1 MLTKT
6 LFDTMEDGREVTCFR
21 ITNTQGAYV
30 EIINYAGIIRAI
42 CVPDRAGNLTDVTLG
57 FDSVKGYQTYSGNFG
72 ATIGRYANRIRK
84 GHFTLNGESI
94 QLAINNGPN
103 HLHGGP
109 KGFHKQ
115 LWDVAIT
122 DDNSVTLKYFSPD
135 GEENYP
141 GNLTTFVRYTFDDT
155 NTLTIEYKA
164 TSDKDTLYNP
174 TNHAYFNL
182 HGHGEGNLGAHQ
194 VRINAKAFSPVD
206 SDCMGL
212 DTLEPFRGAM
222 DINKLSCLGDGLSQ
236 DATDPDLIAGG
247 GYDHNFVLADRVQS
261 ACNLA
266 ATVYSPI
273 SGIRM
278 RTYTTMPGV
287 QFYTGNFM
295 ADGMAGKNNATYNRR
310 GGLCLETQFFPDS
323 PNQPAWPSPILRA
336 DDMAVYTTKYTFDLP
351 KEIVILDG
359 YTTNPGDLSWAPLE
373 EIGHVTV
380 YDRTPASEIL
390 NRAKETEIVIT
401 NKTVLTEEIIGNL
414 PKLRYVGLLST
425 GTNAVDLKACK
436 ARGIAVTNVPGYST
450 EDVAQ
455 LTFGL
460 MLELALHVGHHSN
473 RVRNGAWTSSKDF
486 CFWETPLI
494 ELAGKTLGI
503 VGYGAIGSR
512 VCEIARAF
520 RMNVLVYTR
529 TPKALPEGVK
539 AVSLDELLAQADVVS
554 LHCPLTADNAQLIN
568 QETLSKMK
576 PGAFLINTARGGLL
590 DEAAVAQALNE
601 GYLAGCGVDVLS
613 TEPPKA
619 DNPLLT
625 AKNCI
630 ITPHIAWAATEA
642 RSRLIGIVAENVQAF
657 LRGTR
662 HNRVE

>member
-1 MLTKT
+1 MVTKRV
-6 LFDTMEDGREVTCFR
+6 FDYMEDGQEVFCFR
-21 ITNTQGAYV
+21 ITNQQGAYV

-42 CVPDRAGNLTDVTLG
+42 CVPDKAGNLTDVTLG
-57 FDSVKGYQTYSGNFG
+57 FDSVKGYQTNDGNFG

-84 GHFTLNGESI
+84 GRFTLNGEEI
-94 QLAINNGPN
+94 RLATNNGPN

-109 KGFHKQ
+109 NGFHRK
-115 LWDVAIT
+115 LWKVVFFDDDSVAM
-122 DDNSVTLKYFSPD
+122 KYISPD
-135 GEENYP
+135 GEEHYP
-141 GNLTTFVRYTFDDT
+141 GNLTTFVRYSFDDT
-155 NTLTIEYKA
+155 NTLKIEYKA

-222 DINKLSCLGDGLSQ
+222 DINKLSCLGDGLAQ
-236 DATDPDLIAGG
+236 DGTDPDLIAGG
-247 GYDHNFVLADRVQS
+247 GYDHNYVLSDSVQED
-261 ACNLA
+261 CNYA
-266 ATVYSPI
+266 ASVYSPI
-273 SGIRM
+273 TGIRM

-295 ADGMAGKNNATYNRR
+295 ADGMAGKNGATYNRR

-336 DDMAVYTTKYTFDLP
+336 DDMAVYTTKYTFDVP
-351 KEIVILDG
+351 KDIVILDG

-380 YDRTPASEIL
+380 YDRTPPAEIL
-390 NRAKETEIVIT
+390 NRAKDAEILIT
-401 NKTVLTEEIIGNL
+401 NKTVLTEEILAQL
-414 PKLRYVGLLST
+414 PNLRYVGLLST
-425 GTNAVDLKACK
+425 GTNAVDLKAC
-436 ARGIAVTNVPGYST
+436 ASRGIAVTNVPGYST

-460 MLELALHVGHHSN
+460 MLELALHVGHHSQK
-473 RVRNGAWTSSKDF
+473 VRSGAWTASKDF

-529 TPKALPEGVK
+529 TPKALPEGVA
-539 AVSLDELLAQADVVS
+539 AVSLDELFSQADFVS
-554 LHCPLTADNAQLIN
+554 LHCPLTDANAGMIN
-568 QETLSKMK
+568 QETLAMMK
-576 PGAFLINTARGGLL
+576 PGAFIINTARGGLIN
-590 DEAAVAQALNE
+590 EAALASALNE
-601 GYLAGCGVDVLS
+601 GRLAGAGVDVLS

-630 ITPHIAWAATEA
+630 ITPHIAWAATDA
-642 RSRLIGIVAENVQAF
+642 RRRLIGIVAENVKAF
-657 LRGTR
+657 LRGEH